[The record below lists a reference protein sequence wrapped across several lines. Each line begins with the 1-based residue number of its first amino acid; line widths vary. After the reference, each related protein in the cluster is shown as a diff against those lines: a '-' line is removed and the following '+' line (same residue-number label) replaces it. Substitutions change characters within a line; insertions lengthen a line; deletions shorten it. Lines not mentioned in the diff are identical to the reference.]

1 MCCLQPQDRPLQ
13 ELPRAHGLGPTLHRC
28 SPTRPVQTHLPG
40 PGTGL
45 LLCTGA
51 TGEDQKP
58 LGPVRA
64 YTLPSD
70 PWVGGLSLQT
80 IAGVHHTTSACLQIH
95 CLVCPHPVL
104 GRQMPNSAYVAGE
117 AALTC
122 HICFL
127 PNLSIL
133 LYPIWWK
140 WKHVAFWGGPQLSFP
155 WSPLSK
161 Y

>member
-1 MCCLQPQDRPLQ
+1 MCCLQPQDGPLQ

-58 LGPVRA
+58 LGPDRA

-70 PWVGGLSLQT
+70 PWGRGGSLQT
-80 IAGVHHTTSACLQIH
+80 IAGVHHATSACLQIH
-95 CLVCPHPVL
+95 CLVCPRPVS
-104 GRQMPNSAYVAGE
+104 GRQMPNSGYVAGE

-122 HICFL
+122 ICSL
-127 PNLSIL
+127 PSLSIL
-133 LYPIWWK
+133 LYPIW
-140 WKHVAFWGGPQLSFP
+140 
-155 WSPLSK
+155 
-161 Y
+161 